1 MIDNTNKTKTKE
13 IAVVKKEE
21 EKKEVKKA
29 TSPGMKSVKK
39 WLAVQILILYFK
51 KPYQDGTKWN

>member
-29 TSPGMKSVKK
+29 ASPGIKSVKK
-39 WLAVQILILYFK
+39 WLVVKILILNFK
-51 KPYQDGTKWN
+51 KLK